1 MTSQPQFLSVNLPI
15 PLVTNS
21 DASEQQELIR
31 LRQENEQL
39 RRELATYQQHQLE
52 WQQLESA
59 RFRLAAIVDSSN
71 DAIISKTLDG
81 IIVSWNASAERIYG
95 YQAEEILGKHIT
107 LLIPDNRLD
116 EEPKIIERLKRG
128 ECIDHFETVRKRK
141 DGTLID
147 ISLTISPVKD
157 REGNIIGASK
167 IARDISAQQ
176 AILRDRQHAE
186 AKLQQ
191 RTQDLEQALQELK
204 RTQMQMIQAEKLS
217 GLGQLVA
224 GVAHEINNPV
234 NFIYGNL
241 THTNDYIQDLLR
253 LLHLYQQHYPTPHPD
268 IQQATDTIE
277 LEFLT
282 EDLQKLLRS
291 MQVGVHRI
299 QGIVASLRNFSRMD
313 EAEMKEVNIHD
324 GIDSTLVILQHRL
337 KAKPNSPQIDVIKH
351 YGKLPLV
358 ECYTGQ
364 LNQVFMNIL
373 CNAIDALEDGF
384 QPSNSQT
391 ELQPAPVITIRTEL
405 LHHDR
410 VRIAISDNGRGIP
423 EHVKKHLFN
432 PFFTTKPIGKG
443 TGLGMSISYEIIH
456 KKHHGSLTCLSALGQ
471 GTEFVIEIPI
481 HQTL

>member
-59 RFRLAAIVDSSN
+59 RFQLAAIVDSSN

-107 LLIPDNRLD
+107 LLIPDDRLD

-141 DGTLID
+141 DGTFID

-167 IARDISAQQ
+167 IARDISVQQ
-176 AILRDRQHAE
+176 AILRDRQQAE

-241 THTNDYIQDLLR
+241 THTNDYIQDLFR
-253 LLHLYQQHYPTPHPD
+253 LLHLYQQHYPTPHSD
-268 IQQATDTIE
+268 IQQEADNID

-282 EDLQKLLRS
+282 EDLQKLLQS
-291 MQVGVHRI
+291 MKVGVNRI

-324 GIDSTLVILQHRL
+324 GIDSTLMILQHRL
-337 KAKPNSPQIDVIKH
+337 KAKPNFPQIEVIKH
-351 YGKLPLV
+351 YGTLPQV
-358 ECYTGQ
+358 ECYAGQ

-373 CNAIDALEDGF
+373 CNAIDALEDHF
-384 QPSNSQT
+384 HPSTSQA
-391 ELQPAPVITIRTEL
+391 ELQAAPTITIRTEL
-405 LHHDR
+405 IDHDR
-410 VRIAISDNGRGIP
+410 VRIAIADNGRGIP
-423 EHVKKHLFN
+423 ESVKQHLFN

-456 KKHHGSLTCLSALGQ
+456 KKHQGCLTCLSAPGQ

-481 HQTL
+481 QQTL